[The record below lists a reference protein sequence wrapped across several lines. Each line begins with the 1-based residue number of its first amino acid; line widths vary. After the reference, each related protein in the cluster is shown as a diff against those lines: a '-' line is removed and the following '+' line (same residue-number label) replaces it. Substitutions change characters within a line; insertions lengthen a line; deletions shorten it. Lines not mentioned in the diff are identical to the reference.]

1 MKKSARIAE
10 YVARL
15 EPPADP
21 GLDPHYL
28 GYFQCFNEQKYY
40 EAHDV
45 LEHLWLK
52 KKDANSH
59 FFKGLIQFA
68 GAFVHLQKQL
78 LHPTHAKHGR
88 RLRPASRLFKL
99 AMQNLEGY
107 RPQHMHLDVEAIHR
121 LCAEYVEEIIG
132 SDFQHNP
139 LQPAHP
145 PRLALNLG
153 SNS

>member
-1 MKKSARIAE
+1 MKKSARITE
-10 YVARL
+10 YVSRM
-15 EPPADP
+15 EQPAHES
-21 GLDPHYL
+21 LDPHYL
-28 GYFQCFNEQKYY
+28 GYFKLFNEQKYY

-52 KKDANSH
+52 KRDANYH

-78 LHPTHAKHGR
+78 LHPTHAKDGR

-99 AMQNLEGY
+99 AMHNLESY
-107 RPQHMHLDVEAIHR
+107 RPRHMQLDVEALHR
-121 LCAEYVEEIIG
+121 ACARNAEEITA

-139 LQPAHP
+139 LQPSHP
-145 PRLALNLG
+145 PKLSLDT
-153 SNS
+153 S